1 MFTHYRWRE
10 RVTGSATSCRS
21 ELRADFPLVTRLPR
35 RPDSCCPVIS
45 SSSYS
50 TRDTQLLDTDG
61 PFRTAVSDFVSIFGP
76 HRTPQMTARVLHQY
90 HSTDLAFYNFNSS
103 KQDPN
108 QHVTMSPACLPH
120 HHMSNNITP
129 RGEITFFLDKFM
141 IL

>member
-1 MFTHYRWRE
+1 MLTFLWSGDCHA
-10 RVTGSATSCRS
+10 ATAAVPSS
-21 ELRADFPLVTRLPR
+21 VPLVTALG
-35 RPDSCCPVIS
+35 
-45 SSSYS
+45 
-50 TRDTQLLDTDG
+50 TQLLDTDG
-61 PFRTAVSDFVSIFGP
+61 PFRTAVSDFVSIFGL
-76 HRTPQMTARVLHQY
+76 HRTPQMTARVLHQF